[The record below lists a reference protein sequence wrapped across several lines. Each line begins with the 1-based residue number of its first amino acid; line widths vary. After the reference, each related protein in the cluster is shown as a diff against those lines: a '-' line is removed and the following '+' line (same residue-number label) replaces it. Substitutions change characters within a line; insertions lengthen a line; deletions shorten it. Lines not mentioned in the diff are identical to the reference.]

1 MENEF
6 NLMSNWTL
14 TCYYDYHYCGKKDN
28 VSVDLRSYDTYLLY
42 DDVEYKYDWF
52 DDEKH
57 KGCTGVDYKDYTQV
71 IFKRFTDKTK
81 EKVSDSSL
89 QDYLKSL
96 ITLLGIEDKEY
107 VVFMDRVEED
117 LFKKKEKLV
126 VTYYKTQPHELMP
139 KGETVFYYKSKEVED
154 ALIKKGRPIQKF
166 KGDYFRLKEEDLLY
180 GNHLLISVTMD
191 EDTVEEVVLRSKI
204 IELKVVCKEGKY
216 TLQDHKYLINT
227 EELKEDHE
235 HEKLS
240 ADVIADLQMSGLYF
254 LIDKDEERETMNKE
268 MEKNFDLFIKEIF
281 KQERSNEIDYINDP
295 ENDEE
300 DEEFYIDD

>member
-42 DDVEYKYDWF
+42 DDEEYNYDWF

-57 KGCTGVDYKDYTQV
+57 KGCTGVDYKDYTKV
-71 IFKRFTDKTK
+71 TFKRFTDKTK
-81 EKVSDSSL
+81 EKVSDSTL
-89 QDYLKSL
+89 HDYLNSL

-107 VVFMDRVEED
+107 VVFMDKVEED
-117 LFKKKEKLV
+117 LFTKKEKLV
-126 VTYYKTQPHELMP
+126 VTYYNTQPYEFMP
-139 KGETVFYYKSKEVED
+139 NGETVFYYKSKEVED

-166 KGDYFRLKEEDLLY
+166 KGDYFRLKEEDFLY
-180 GNHLLISVTMD
+180 GNHLLTSVTMN

-216 TLQDHKYLINT
+216 KLEDYQYLIER
-227 EELKEDHE
+227 EEPQEDYDRV
-235 HEKLS
+235 
-240 ADVIADLQMSGLYF
+240 AGDVIADLQMSALYF
-254 LIDKDEERETMNKE
+254 LIDQEKEREEMNKE
-268 MEKNFDLFIKEIF
+268 MEKTFDQYIKEIF
-281 KQERSNEIDYINDP
+281 KENISNLLDYINDT
-295 ENDEE
+295 EE
-300 DEEFYIDD
+300 DEDFDINE